1 MKLKV
6 KYLFPNIPELISQEG
21 DSGFD
26 VRAAIE
32 EPIKIE
38 PFGRVTVPTGV
49 AVEFINQSY
58 APSCSAELQVRPR
71 SGLTARGI
79 VAQFGT
85 IDLSYRG
92 EISITIFN
100 FNNTEATIEPLDR
113 IAQLVVCP
121 IFKPVV
127 ETAKQLTPTKRGNKG
142 FGSTGT
148 K

>member
-6 KYLFPNIPELISQEG
+6 KYLFPDMPELISQEG

-26 VRAAIE
+26 LRAAIE
-32 EPIKIE
+32 NPVTID
-38 PFGRVTVPTGV
+38 PMGRATIPTGV
-49 AVEFINQSY
+49 AVEFINQTY

-100 FNNTEATIEPLDR
+100 FSNQEIKIEPLDR

-121 IFKPVV
+121 IFKPIT
-127 ETAKQLTPTKRGNKG
+127 EATKQLTPTKRGSNG

>member
-6 KYLFPNIPELISQEG
+6 KYLFPGMEELCSREG

-26 VRAAIE
+26 LRAMIDDNIYIE
-32 EPIKIE
+32 LGERATI
-38 PFGRVTVPTGV
+38 GTGV
-49 AVEFINQSY
+49 AVEFVNQTY

-71 SGLTARGI
+71 SGLTSKGI

-92 EISITIFN
+92 EIAVTVFN
-100 FNNTEATIEPLDR
+100 FSKTKERIEPGQR

-121 IFKPVV
+121 IFKPEL
-127 ETAKQLTPTKRGNKG
+127 ETAKQLTPTKRGANG
-142 FGSTGT
+142 FGSTGL

>member
-6 KYLFPNIPELISQEG
+6 KYLFPDLPELASREG

-26 VRAAIE
+26 LRAAIDF
-32 EPIKIE
+32 PIIIE
-38 PFGRVTVPTGV
+38 PHGRATVGTGV

-100 FNNTEATIEPLDR
+100 FNNTEVTIEPLDR

-121 IFKPVV
+121 IFKPVI
-127 ETAKQLTPTKRGNKG
+127 EAAKQLTPTKRGNKG

>member
-6 KYLFPNIPELISQEG
+6 KYLFPNIPDLISQEG

-32 EPIKIE
+32 EPIKIA
-38 PFGRVTVPTGV
+38 PFGRVTVPTGI
-49 AVEFINQSY
+49 AVEFVNQSY

-71 SGLTARGI
+71 SGLTSRGI

-100 FNNTEATIEPLDR
+100 FNNTETTIEPLDR
-113 IAQLVVCP
+113 IAQLVVSSAVQAD
-121 IFKPVV
+121 FV
-127 ETAKQLTPTKRGNKG
+127 EKQELGRTERGEGG
-142 FGSTGT
+142 FGSTGV
-148 K
+148 

>member
-32 EPIKIE
+32 EPIKIK

-71 SGLTARGI
+71 SGLQKMTSANRVFSCKNNGLQSKLQPVFSLAALAGQSSNDI
-79 VAQFGT
+79 
-85 IDLSYRG
+85 
-92 EISITIFN
+92 ITRLRAHRAEVLAIK
-100 FNNTEATIEPLDR
+100 E
-113 IAQLVVCP
+113 QLEFVRQK
-121 IFKPVV
+121 F
-127 ETAKQLTPTKRGNKG
+127 AA
-142 FGSTGT
+142 
-148 K
+148 

>member
-32 EPIKIE
+32 EPIKIA

-49 AVEFINQSY
+49 AVEFVNQSY

-71 SGLTARGI
+71 SGMTARGI

-92 EISITIFN
+92 EINITIFN
-100 FNNTEATIEPLDR
+100 FSNEEVTIEPLDR

-121 IFKPVV
+121 IFKPVI
-127 ETAKQLTPTKRGNKG
+127 EAAKQLTPTKRGNKG

>member
-6 KYLFPNIPELISQEG
+6 KYLFPDLPELSSREG

-26 VRAAIE
+26 LRAAIDF
-32 EPIKIE
+32 PIMIE
-38 PFGRVTVPTGV
+38 PHGRATVGTGV
-49 AVEFINQSY
+49 AVEFCNLSY

-100 FNNTEATIEPLDR
+100 F
-113 IAQLVVCP
+113 
-121 IFKPVV
+121 
-127 ETAKQLTPTKRGNKG
+127 
-142 FGSTGT
+142 SS
-148 K
+148 